1 MKDLQCQCKNMLP
14 HIQNLYTELLKARFS
29 GKENF
34 MFTSFEEM
42 PVTLSVEQAAEALSI
57 STVSLY
63 KLIKKDKT
71 FPAINMGRRIV
82 IPKENLKK
90 RLDNKVNN

>member
-1 MKDLQCQCKNMLP
+1 MNY
-14 HIQNLYTELLKARFS
+14 LYT
-29 GKENF
+29 NF
-34 MFTSFEEM
+34 DEM
-42 PVTLSVEQAAEALSI
+42 PVTLSVEQAADALSI
-57 STVSLY
+57 SAVSLY

-90 RLDNKVNN
+90 WIEKKVNS

>member
-1 MKDLQCQCKNMLP
+1 
-14 HIQNLYTELLKARFS
+14 
-29 GKENF
+29 

-42 PVTLSVEQAAEALSI
+42 PVTLSVDQAAEALSI

-71 FPAINMGRRIV
+71 FPAVNMGRRIV
-82 IPKENLKK
+82 IPKDSLKK
-90 RLDNKVNN
+90 WLDKKVSS

>member
-1 MKDLQCQCKNMLP
+1 M
-14 HIQNLYTELLKARFS
+14 YT
-29 GKENF
+29 NF
-34 MFTSFEEM
+34 DEM

-82 IPKENLKK
+82 IPKDYLKK
-90 RLDNKVNN
+90 WIDKKVNS

>member
-1 MKDLQCQCKNMLP
+1 M
-14 HIQNLYTELLKARFS
+14 
-29 GKENF
+29 
-34 MFTSFEEM
+34 
-42 PVTLSVEQAAEALSI
+42 EQAAEALSI

-71 FPAINMGRRIV
+71 FPAVNMGRRIV

-90 RLDNKVNN
+90 WLDNKVNN

>member
-1 MKDLQCQCKNMLP
+1 M
-14 HIQNLYTELLKARFS
+14 YT
-29 GKENF
+29 NF
-34 MFTSFEEM
+34 DEM
-42 PVTLSVEQAAEALSI
+42 PVTLSVEQAADALSI

-71 FPAINMGRRIV
+71 FPALNMGRRIV

-90 RLDNKVNN
+90 WIDKKVNS

>member
-1 MKDLQCQCKNMLP
+1 MKDLQCLCKKNALYLK
-14 HIQNLYTELLKARFS
+14 IFTQNYKKAFLEK
-29 GKENF
+29 KEVF

-42 PVTLSVEQAAEALSI
+42 PVTLSVEQAAEVLSI

-82 IPKENLKK
+82 IPKDNLKK
-90 RLDNKVNN
+90 WLDNKVNN

>member
-1 MKDLQCQCKNMLP
+1 M
-14 HIQNLYTELLKARFS
+14 YT
-29 GKENF
+29 NF
-34 MFTSFEEM
+34 DEM
-42 PVTLSVEQAAEALSI
+42 PVTLSVEQAADALSI

-90 RLDNKVNN
+90 WIDKKVNS

>member
-1 MKDLQCQCKNMLP
+1 M
-14 HIQNLYTELLKARFS
+14 YT
-29 GKENF
+29 NF
-34 MFTSFEEM
+34 DEM
-42 PVTLSVEQAAEALSI
+42 PVTLSVEQAADALSI
-57 STVSLY
+57 TGVSLY

-90 RLDNKVNN
+90 WIDKKRHN

>member
-1 MKDLQCQCKNMLP
+1 M
-14 HIQNLYTELLKARFS
+14 YT
-29 GKENF
+29 NF
-34 MFTSFEEM
+34 DEM
-42 PVTLSVEQAAEALSI
+42 PVTLSVEQAADALSI

-90 RLDNKVNN
+90 WIEKKVNS